1 MLMAGSDTEIADRK
15 KDRKL
20 GDEWSDWNGDPGCV
34 EPEINET
41 RSTFFTLAALAT
53 FAFAALVALLWYLM
67 KPRFGQFSPFLPG
80 VIQWSL
86 ISLAAVS
93 LVLALAEW
101 VVVVRLGKSLLPYA
115 MMERFILSVLP
126 KAVWLGGKFGIS
138 RDRVGNSFIKVHNLV
153 TRSYAKRL
161 SAERLLILLPRCLK
175 KEARSRIID
184 AAGGSETKVLT
195 VAGGEEAREAIRQY
209 RPNFI
214 LAIACERDLMSGIKD
229 VAEKIPVL
237 AIPNRRPEGPCK
249 NTDFSTGEL
258 EEAFRFIAERRNNNA
273 N

>member
-1 MLMAGSDTEIADRK
+1 MMVGSDTKVADSK

-20 GDEWSDWNGDPGCV
+20 GDEWSDWNGDPGSV

-41 RSTFFTLAALAT
+41 RSTFFVLAALST
-53 FAFAALVALLWYLM
+53 FALAALIALLWYLV
-67 KPRFGQFSPFLPG
+67 KPRFEQFNPFLPG

-86 ISLAAVS
+86 ALLAVISAF
-93 LVLALAEW
+93 LALAEW
-101 VVVVRLGKSLLPYA
+101 VLVVKLGKSIVPYKT
-115 MMERFILSVLP
+115 MEKFILSVLP

-153 TRSYAKRL
+153 TRSYAQRL

-175 KEARSRIID
+175 KEARSRIIE
-184 AAGGSETKVLT
+184 AAGEGETKVLT
-195 VAGGEEAREAIRQY
+195 VAGGEEAREAIRRY

-214 LAIACERDLMSGIKD
+214 LAIACERDLMSGIRD

-237 AIPNRRPEGPCK
+237 AISNRRPEGPCK
-249 NTDFSTGEL
+249 NTDFSPDEL
-258 EEAFRFIAERRNNNA
+258 EEAFRFIAERRSSNVD
-273 N
+273 